1 MTTLTDDDTLL
12 ADVGRLRD
20 RLQAIGH
27 PRADEVSRAIE
38 LHARD
43 PNAFVRALN
52 NNRWWVG
59 PGCLAAETM
68 ADNPGLPDDIW
79 LQEVR
84 ALREMLIL
92 IGETLMARG
101 DENPGISSWVLAFR
115 NWNASGV

>member
-1 MTTLTDDDTLL
+1 MSIPSEDALL
-12 ADVGRLRD
+12 ADVARLRD
-20 RLQAIGH
+20 LLQAIGH
-27 PRADEVSRAIE
+27 PRADEVSRAID

-43 PNAFVRALN
+43 PNAFMRALN
-52 NNRWWVG
+52 SNRWWG
-59 PGCLAAETM
+59 GGGCLAAESM

-84 ALREMLIL
+84 AMRELLIQ
-92 IGETLMARG
+92 IGEALMARG